1 MKRKLGAKGQVVIP
15 KEIREKLR
23 LNEGA
28 TLTFEVSGKT
38 ILVTTEPSPEEF
50 VERFLSVKG
59 KKLRKLVD
67 WKSDLDDEY
76 KVPG

>member
-1 MKRKLGAKGQVVIP
+1 MKRRLGPKGQVVIP

-38 ILVTTEPSPEEF
+38 ILVTEEF
-50 VERFLSVKG
+50 VEQVLSVKG
-59 KKLRKLVD
+59 KKSRKLVD
-67 WKSDLDDEY
+67 WKSDLDGEY

>member
-38 ILVTTEPSPEEF
+38 ILVTTEP
-50 VERFLSVKG
+50 
-59 KKLRKLVD
+59 
-67 WKSDLDDEY
+67 
-76 KVPG
+76 